1 MALIPKPPPFAR
13 LTMTERIPKAW
24 SPVASQTIETLFERS
39 FRVINGIIE
48 SISDEI
54 GLVVGNGITAL
65 NPSVGDLITSVL
77 AGQFSLLPINTTVQ
91 RLLTNNGGLPSW
103 AQVATDGILDD
114 AVTYAK
120 MQNVSAAS
128 RLLGRGSAAGA
139 GNVEEITLGIGL
151 TMVGTELQSG
161 DAAGFWTILT
171 DGDPTQPELIFA
183 DGDVISMFVPA

>member
-13 LTMTERIPKAW
+13 LTMTERVPKTW

-39 FRVINGIIE
+39 FRVINGII
-48 SISDEI
+48 SNISDEI
-54 GLVVGNGITAL
+54 GLVVANGITTL
-65 NPSVGDLITSVL
+65 NPSPGDLITSFL
-77 AGQFSLLPINTTVQ
+77 AGTFALLPINVTVQ
-91 RLLTNNGGLPSW
+91 RVLTNNSGLPSW
-103 AQVATDGILDD
+103 AQVATAGIEDE

-120 MQNVSAAS
+120 MQHVSAAS
-128 RLLGRGSAAGA
+128 RLLGRGSAGGA
-139 GNVEEITLGIGL
+139 GDVQEISIGVGLLMDGTTLKG
-151 TMVGTELQSG
+151 G